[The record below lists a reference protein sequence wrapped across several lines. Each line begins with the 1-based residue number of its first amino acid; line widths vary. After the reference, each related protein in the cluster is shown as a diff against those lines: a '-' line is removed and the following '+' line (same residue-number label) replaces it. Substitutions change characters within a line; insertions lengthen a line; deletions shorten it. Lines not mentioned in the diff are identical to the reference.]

1 MARIPAD
8 VRRGLLLEAAL
19 EVMAEGGVAAGTTRA
34 IAGRAD
40 MPVAAFHY
48 CFRSRDEM
56 IRELIQKLSSIER
69 EAVLDQLDGTM
80 ELPVALQAAG
90 DAFLGHIET
99 NPGHELVLLE
109 LHHYALRT
117 PGLEELAE
125 QQYEA
130 YFANARMV
138 LVAIAQATGTRWSLE
153 LDVLCR
159 MVVTLLDGIT
169 TTWLAD
175 RDTAATRTVLDH
187 YLQQIGTLA
196 RPVA

>member
-8 VRRGLLLEAAL
+8 VRRELLLDAAL
-19 EVMAEGGVAAGTTRA
+19 EVMTESGVAAGTTRA

-56 IRELIQKLSSIER
+56 IRELIQKLSGIER
-69 EAVLDQLDGTM
+69 EAVLDQLDGEM
-80 ELPVALQAAG
+80 ELPAALNAAA

-99 NPGHELVLLE
+99 NPGHELVLFE
-109 LHHYALRT
+109 LNHYALRT
-117 PGLEELAE
+117 PGLQELAE
-125 QQYEA
+125 QQYLA

-138 LVAIAQATGTRWSLE
+138 LEAVARATGTRWSLD
-153 LDVLCR
+153 LDMLSR

-175 RDTAATRTVLDH
+175 RDTAATRQVLDH
-187 YLQQIGTLA
+187 FLEQIGTLA
-196 RPVA
+196 KTA